1 MQTVY
6 NAFEFNYVDKSN
18 LIFNVCIFIILF
30 TPDKSQVKK
39 TWQNQN
45 NLYLLAID
53 TIYFI

>member
-1 MQTVY
+1 MQNVY
-6 NAFEFNYVDKSN
+6 NAFEFNYVDTSN
-18 LIFNVCIFIILF
+18 LIFNVCIFILLF